1 MKEIRKIVRKIREK
15 RNIIMLEFKEKRR
28 IEKLKLFRKKMS
40 IDKMNREFGV
50 LGIEMD
56 SDEDIYLN

>member
-1 MKEIRKIVRKIREK
+1 MKEIRKIVWKIREK

-28 IEKLKLFRKKMS
+28 VEKLKLFRKKMS

>member
-1 MKEIRKIVRKIREK
+1 
-15 RNIIMLEFKEKRR
+15 MLEFKEKRR

-56 SDEDIYLN
+56 LDEDIYLN